1 MILHIS
7 CDDQFV
13 RYVDKQFMEGNT
25 SSRLVVCDYNVA
37 PEFAKH
43 APHMEYIQAY
53 SDDFRQLL
61 QSLCSYT
68 GIIFHGLFGRWAT
81 DILDAVP
88 NDVKIGWVCWDAEVF
103 ARPEREFD
111 NLMPITRM
119 LRRLKYAYSY
129 LKNGNKSHP
138 DYFVPKDRFKRI
150 NYCLCDMPQE
160 AIESNRY
167 FGTQMEWLPYNYYTI
182 EETVGDLHDARVKGN
197 NIFLG
202 NACRYGNNHIDALW
216 QLRGLIGKSQKVI
229 TPLSYGNMGL
239 QKHVL
244 RAGRLLLGDAFDP
257 LVDYMPLE
265 TYNAK
270 MLSCSVMIQNHYT
283 PQALGNILVG
293 LWLGMRVYLSKR
305 NVTYDFLRD
314 LGVFV
319 YTVEDDL
326 NRQNPHLFDPLP
338 GVEVA
343 RNREV
348 LEGFY
353 GEKATKHKVE
363 IVIQKMIK

>member
-13 RYVDKQFMEGNT
+13 RYVDKQFMEGKT
-25 SSRLVVCDYNVA
+25 SSRLVVCDYKPV
-37 PEFAKH
+37 PELAKH
-43 APHMEYIQAY
+43 APHMEYIQTESKVY
-53 SDDFRQLL
+53 YDLK
-61 QSLCSYT
+61 QSLGSYA
-68 GIIFHGLFGRWAT
+68 GIIFHGLFGKWAT
-81 DILDAVP
+81 ELLDAVP
-88 NDVKIGWVCWDAEVF
+88 NGVKIGWVCWDAEVF
-103 ARPEREFD
+103 ARPEREMD
-111 NLMPITRM
+111 NLMPITRV
-119 LRRLKYAYSY
+119 LRRMKYTYSFITRGT
-129 LKNGNKSHP
+129 KPRS

-160 AIESNRY
+160 ANESNRY

-182 EETVGDLHDARVKGN
+182 EETIGDLRDARVKGN

-216 QLRGLIGKSQKVI
+216 KLKGLVDKSQKVI

-244 RAGRLLLGDAFDP
+244 RAGRLLIGNAFDP

-265 TYNAK
+265 EYNAK

-283 PQALGNILVG
+283 PQALGNILTG

-305 NVTYDFLRD
+305 NVTYDFLKD
-314 LGVFV
+314 LAVHV

-326 NRQNPHLFDPLP
+326 NRQNPHLFESLSDK
-338 GVEVA
+338 EVA
-343 RNREV
+343 HNREV
-348 LEGFY
+348 LDGFY
-353 GEKATKHKVE
+353 GPKATSKKVE
-363 IVIQKMIK
+363 LIIQKMMK

>member
-13 RYVDKQFMEGNT
+13 RYVDKQFMGGQT
-25 SSRLVVCDYNVA
+25 SSKLVVCDYKAA

-53 SDDFRQLL
+53 TKGFYQLL
-61 QSLCSYT
+61 ESLGTYDA
-68 GIIFHGLFGRWAT
+68 IIFHGLFGRWAT

-88 NDVKIGWVCWDAEVF
+88 EEVKIGWVCWDAEVY
-103 ARPEREFD
+103 ARPEREYE

-119 LRRLKYAYSY
+119 LRRLKYVYSY
-129 LKNGNKSHP
+129 FKNGNKPHP

-160 AIESNRY
+160 TKESNRY
-167 FGTQMEWLPYNYYTI
+167 FGTNMEWLPYNYYSI
-182 EETVGDLHDARVKGN
+182 EDTVGELREARVYGN

-216 QLRGLIGKSQKVI
+216 QLRGLVGKSQKVI

-244 RAGRLLLGDAFDP
+244 RAGHILLRDAFDP
-257 LVDYMPLE
+257 LVNYMPLE
-265 TYNAK
+265 EYNDK

-305 NVTYDFLRD
+305 NVTYDFLND
-314 LGVFV
+314 LGVHVFS
-319 YTVEDDL
+319 VENDL
-326 NRQNPHLFDPLP
+326 NRQNPHLFEPLSDAD
-338 GVEVA
+338 VA
-343 RNREV
+343 HNKEV
-348 LEGFY
+348 LEGVY
-353 GEKATKHKVE
+353 GRKATAKKVE
-363 IVIQKMIK
+363 LIMQKMSN